1 MIVIVKVYSID
12 RWLLCLDLVL
22 AGCSVIAL
30 GVLKV
35 SMWSQG
41 SNLDLSCARQPVT
54 PFFFY
59 FSTQKLFFFFF
70 LTRTSFFCWFFFFLN
85 KFVLKQFSRYLFC
98 FFLFWNILSMH
109 VSNMDMIL
117 YRAVQSSCFKKYE
130 ISL

>member
-1 MIVIVKVYSID
+1 MLGLSSGWMFSDCSWCAQGQYVVTGIKPGSVMCKATSYS
-12 RWLLCLDLVL
+12 L
-22 AGCSVIAL
+22 
-30 GVLKV
+30 
-35 SMWSQG
+35 
-41 SNLDLSCARQPVT
+41 
-54 PFFFY
+54 FFI
-59 FSTQKLFFFFF
+59 SPPRNCFFFF
-70 LTRTSFFCWFFFFLN
+70 LTRTSFFCCFFFLN